1 MFTIE
6 SGTYTA
12 DGAYVESPTD
22 NGNGAVLTGAA
33 LSMTSNDSYAKSLNV
48 TINDGAFT
56 SANSYAVYEG
66 IPNGTSSGTAVAASS
81 YVTLDIQGGTFTG
94 NADKGTVSLTVMKD
108 GNKNVIKGGTF
119 NSDPSSMVATGYTAT
134 KNETAGTWTVAATS
148 AE

>member
-66 IPNGTSSGTAVAASS
+66 IPNGTSSGTVVAASS